1 MDPATGDY
9 YPTVFFNEFWL
20 LRDKLIALN
29 ETVEELPLNLEV
41 GPISMTKWQLFLQ
54 IEQSFQVHRSYGS
67 MLEGEADELKV
78 HKCTHTLNCSYLNAD
93 IFLICCPLFFLFL
106 IFFYWDQIPLHPFI
120 LFEVPLMCTITC
132 SLYPWDVWFLSL
144 LFYRVS
150 QQLTLDL
157 YLYIAEGF
165 PWRKSL
171 SSRIDH
177 GCFSVTLSVWFLGL
191 QKRYV
196 HFF

>member
-78 HKCTHTLNCSYLNAD
+78 HKCPRTLNCSYFNAD
-93 IFLICCPLFFLFL
+93 ISGHAVISFFFWFL
-106 IFFYWDQIPLHPFI
+106 IFFAWDQIPLHPFI

-144 LFYRVS
+144 LFYHVS

-157 YLYIAEGF
+157 YLYVAEGF
-165 PWRKSL
+165 P
-171 SSRIDH
+171 
-177 GCFSVTLSVWFLGL
+177 
-191 QKRYV
+191 
-196 HFF
+196 

>member
-1 MDPATGDY
+1 MLLARMVLVFLYNRLTDLNVDPATGDY

-78 HKCTHTLNCSYLNAD
+78 YKRVYSKVHLVKHNIYGYVGTNSFAVFHPVNYVLVFCILEMW
-93 IFLICCPLFFLFL
+93 FLSDDSFL
-106 IFFYWDQIPLHPFI
+106 IFVLQR
-120 LFEVPLMCTITC
+120 V
-132 SLYPWDVWFLSL
+132 FLEGNPYLLGLTMVVSL
-144 LFYRVS
+144 LH
-150 QQLTLDL
+150 
-157 YLYIAEGF
+157 
-165 PWRKSL
+165 SL
-171 SSRIDH
+171 FD
-177 GCFSVTLSVWFLGL
+177 FLAFKNGM
-191 QKRYV
+191 YNI
-196 HFF
+196 